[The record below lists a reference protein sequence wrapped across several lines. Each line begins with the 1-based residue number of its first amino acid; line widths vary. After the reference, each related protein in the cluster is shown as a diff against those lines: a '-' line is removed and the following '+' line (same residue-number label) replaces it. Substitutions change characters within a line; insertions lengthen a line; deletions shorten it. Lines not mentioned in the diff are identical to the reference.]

1 MIINNIKIF
10 LQNVWKNNL
19 IVNTILKVNIDFDII
34 FIQELSQSTICSIHS
49 SRNCEGE
56 SLVGIVNHPNW
67 LMITRTSESENDF
80 SRVIIYVNIRLASFH
95 FSLCKDII
103 NYRDILLV
111 SFFNNNNVF
120 WLINVYSDSSYTALK
135 YLKNTEA
142 YIHNLLIITGDF
154 NIWDS
159 LWDLS
164 FPHHSFISNDFLIIV
179 NSFNLELSSTT
190 DPIPTR
196 YSDNVN
202 DSNSVI
208 DLMFLCSRSSELN
221 NYFIYLDWQLTLD
234 YTPLTITIPIIE

>member
-1 MIINNIKIF
+1 
-10 LQNVWKNNL
+10 
-19 IVNTILKVNIDFDII
+19 
-34 FIQELSQSTICSIHS
+34 
-49 SRNCEGE
+49 
-56 SLVGIVNHPNW
+56 
-67 LMITRTSESENDF
+67 MITRTSESENDF

-221 NYFIYLDWQLTLD
+221 NYFIYLDW
-234 YTPLTITIPIIE
+234 